1 MASRVGSRL
10 IQAAEEAAAMAR
22 GDAVPGAVTHAAPA
36 KAPEETA
43 RSRRAAVSERTV
55 AVEDGDG
62 KPA

>member
-36 KAPEETA
+36 KAPA
-43 RSRRAAVSERTV
+43 DAACSRRGAVSERAA

>member
-1 MASRVGSRL
+1 MGSPL
-10 IQAAEEAAAMAR
+10 LQAAQEAAAMAR

-36 KAPEETA
+36 KAPEDVA
-43 RSRRAAVSERTV
+43 RSRRAAVSERAI

>member
-1 MASRVGSRL
+1 MGSRL
-10 IQAAEEAAAMAR
+10 LQAAREAAAMAR

-36 KAPEETA
+36 KAPA
-43 RSRRAAVSERTV
+43 DAACSCRGAVSERAA